1 VDVRDHERL
10 IWDLKQ
16 NHKRELSYIT
26 SRLVQAARDQ
36 SDQDTKQFLIFGFVL
51 GAALGTAAGVF
62 FP

>member
-1 VDVRDHERL
+1 MDAREYERI

-26 SRLVQAARDQ
+26 TRLRQAAREQ
-36 SDQDTKQFLIFGFVL
+36 SDQDIKQFLIFGFVL
-51 GAALGTAAGVF
+51 GAALGAAAGVF

>member
-1 VDVRDHERL
+1 VDAREYERI

-26 SRLVQAARDQ
+26 TRLRQAAREQ
-36 SDQDTKQFLIFGFVL
+36 SDQDIKQFLIFGFVL
-51 GAALGTAAGVF
+51 GAALGAAAGVF